1 MYEAHFGLRSP
12 PFHITPDPGLLFL
25 TPGHQEAL
33 GTVLYGILG
42 RKGFVLLTGEV
53 GTGKTTVLRRAL
65 EHFPADQAEV
75 IYVLQPVLTPG
86 DFLRMLQRELAGED
100 EVLDAASDLDA
111 VVADIQK
118 RLIARHRKGRIVV
131 IAIDEAQTM
140 PPEALETLRLLSN
153 LETATEKLLQIVLVG
168 QPELETLLARHELRQ
183 LEQRIAVRARIPPL
197 TRGEAHR
204 YIAHRLDAS
213 AETSVRPFS
222 RAAEAFLVEEARG
235 NPRRLNILCDNA
247 LLNAYG
253 HGARKVSLSIAR
265 EAAKPLAG
273 REKPS
278 RLRLPFRFRPAYA
291 AAAGLLILL
300 PALWVATDP
309 LSLFSRSAEAVGPSA
324 QNSST
329 QPAFTLTTPAEK
341 PAPASEPATAAAPPA
356 LPLAPIDT
364 VVPVE
369 RPRAVPP
376 LPPGADA
383 APAGVPSPAAPPAA
397 GAPVRRALAAGE
409 TVLRLCIK
417 VYGGCS
423 GEELRVIQKANP
435 EIANLSRVQVGQ
447 VIVFP
452 AINNGRTARAP
463 GG

>member
-12 PFHITPDPGLLFL
+12 PFHVTPDPGLLFL

-65 EHFPADQAEV
+65 EHFPPDQAEV
-75 IYVLQPVLTPG
+75 IYILQPILSPG
-86 DFLRMLQRELAGED
+86 EFLRVLQRELAGEE
-100 EVLDAASDLDA
+100 EVLPTATDLDA
-111 VVADIQK
+111 VVADLQK
-118 RLIARHRKGRIVV
+118 RLIARHKKGRIVV

-168 QPELETLLARHELRQ
+168 QPELETLLSRHELRQ

-197 TRGEAHR
+197 SRAEAHR

-213 AETSVRPFS
+213 AEKPVRPFS
-222 RAAEAFLVEEARG
+222 KSAEAYLIEQANG

-247 LLNAYG
+247 LLNAFG
-253 HGARKVSLSIAR
+253 HGAKKVSLAVAR
-265 EAAKPLAG
+265 DAARPLLGQKPARARG
-273 REKPS
+273 FE
-278 RLRLPFRFRPAYA
+278 FRPAYA
-291 AAAGLLILL
+291 IAAAVLLAL
-300 PALWVATDP
+300 PVLWFATDP
-309 LSLFSRSAEAVGPSA
+309 VSLFSRPAEAL
-324 QNSST
+324 ST
-329 QPAFTLTTPAEK
+329 TTPQPDIQPSLTMTTPPPP
-341 PAPASEPATAAAPPA
+341 PAPAPEPPKAEVPT
-356 LPLAPIDT
+356 PLAPIET

-369 RPRAVPP
+369 RTRATPP
-376 LPPGADA
+376 LPPVASA
-383 APAGVPSPAAPPAA
+383 PPPPAPVAPASTG
-397 GAPVRRALAAGE
+397 GTVRRPLAAGE
-409 TVLRLCIK
+409 TVLKLCIK
-417 VYGGCS
+417 VYGSCS

-435 EIANLSRVQVGQ
+435 EIANLSKVHVGQ
-447 VIVFP
+447 MINFP
-452 AINNGRTARAP
+452 AVNNGRTARAP